1 MGLFTRAV
9 NERNEFV
16 RHSCWRKCNSPL
28 ACISW
33 AECERQINFFLIFTN
48 AYRFHRANSHLHLP
62 SRASIN
68 DIFMRQAPGISDKFL
83 NFSRIIN
90 ELVGTFRKPL
100 LLLIFIIGFKVLC
113 TCFWKWTT
121 SKMNFVTREQAHP
134 RNRLQKESC
143 FLQISA
149 FHACYFARAFAF
161 SRVTSRQFP
170 LNEIRNT
177 ESFSGAHPPLLSPA
191 SARRASN
198 CAIWR
203 EIRENKWILTN

>member
-1 MGLFTRAV
+1 MNLSDIPVDGSVTLL
-9 NERNEFV
+9 
-16 RHSCWRKCNSPL
+16 WL
-28 ACISW
+28 AFLEQN
-33 AECERQINFFLIFTN
+33 AREKLIFFN
-48 AYRFHRANSHLHLP
+48 FYKCLP
-62 SRASIN
+62 LLSCKLTSPSSLEGWNFSTSIK
-68 DIFMRQAPGISDKFL
+68 DIFMRQAPGISGKFL

-161 SRVTSRQFP
+161 SRVTSRKFS

-203 EIRENKWILTN
+203 EIRVNKWILTN